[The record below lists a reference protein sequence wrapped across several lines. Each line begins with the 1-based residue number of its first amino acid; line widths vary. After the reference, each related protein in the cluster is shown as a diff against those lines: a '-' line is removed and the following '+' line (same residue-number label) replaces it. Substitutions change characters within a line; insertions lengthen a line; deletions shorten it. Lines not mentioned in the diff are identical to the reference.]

1 MRQIRYICGEKNFL
15 KLMKLMK
22 LGARFGVYVAVLMS
36 MVFWSMSFVWYRPAN
51 EFYGPITLVLL
62 RLIVSSLFLFAFSA
76 IVRRLQRVQRADL
89 GWFMLLAFF
98 EPFMYFIGESI
109 GMTMI
114 SSTLAAVLI
123 SLAPLLSPV
132 VERVFFGRRIPAL
145 SIVGLCVSVLGVAI
159 VVFHNGIGRMEANPY
174 GVLLELLAVL
184 ATAGY
189 SATVTKLTQR
199 YNVFCIITYQNT
211 LGALYFVPL
220 FLLFERE
227 AFMGFTL
234 QSMIPIVKLGIFA
247 SSFAFMLYT
256 YSIKHLGITRASSFT
271 NAIPV
276 LTAIFAYF
284 MLGEQLTPVMAV
296 GIGVVVLGLF
306 MSQRTGRA

>member
-1 MRQIRYICGEKNFL
+1 
-15 KLMKLMK
+15 MK
-22 LGARFGVYVAVLMS
+22 LGAKFGVYVAVMMS

-76 IVRRLQRVQRADL
+76 IVRRLQRVQLADW

-284 MLGEQLTPVMAV
+284 MLGEQLTLVMAV

>member
-1 MRQIRYICGEKNFL
+1 
-15 KLMKLMK
+15 MK

-62 RLIVSSLFLFAFSA
+62 RLIVSSLFLFTFSA
-76 IVRRLQRVQRADL
+76 IVHRLQRVQRADL